1 MEQWKP
7 GFAASGSTCGQ
18 HAAHRNRLAVAFD
31 WLWAYVTFQSG
42 ARLITE
48 VEMDDPEPKADRAGV
63 PHGRLSRS
71 NIG

>member
-1 MEQWKP
+1 MEARLRGERQYMRAK
-7 GFAASGSTCGQ
+7 
-18 HAAHRNRLAVAFD
+18 HAAHRNRLAVALD